1 MLLAAHDG
9 HGHKP
14 AGKLQCRGNGL
25 LQPRGDAL
33 LHKQTVHNN
42 LDGVILPL
50 VQRRKI
56 VQRIQFAVNPHA
68 HVAVLRQFFQLFA
81 IRAFSPANNRRQNHD
96 AVIDLADFSLQ
107 NRLHDLLARLSR
119 NRLPASRAMRH
130 AHRGVDHAQIV
141 VNLCD
146 RPHRRPRR
154 TRGGFLLNRNRRRK
168 PFNHVHF
175 RAFHLVEKLSR
186 VRGERLHVA
195 ALPFRVNGVK
205 GERRFSRAGEPG
217 DDRQGVPGNFDA
229 DVFQVVLPRA
239 PDYQFGQAHKSPLS

>member
-81 IRAFSPANNRRQNHD
+81 ISAFAAAYYGREDHD
-96 AVIDLADFSLQ
+96 AVVGLAEF
-107 NRLHDLLARLSR
+107 
-119 NRLPASRAMRH
+119 
-130 AHRGVDHAQIV
+130 
-141 VNLCD
+141 
-146 RPHRRPRR
+146 
-154 TRGGFLLNRNRRRK
+154 
-168 PFNHVHF
+168 
-175 RAFHLVEKLSR
+175 
-186 VRGERLHVA
+186 A
-195 ALPFRVNGVK
+195 AKN
-205 GERRFSRAGEPG
+205 
-217 DDRQGVPGNFDA
+217 
-229 DVFQVVLPRA
+229 
-239 PDYQFGQAHKSPLS
+239 